1 MNVQHYHDFELS
13 SFLLDDSPRAN
24 DAALQQHLENCV
36 VCQQQ
41 FAELAAA
48 EVWWTKAAAHLST
61 MEQLKIPADIIA
73 QLSNSAAIFVP
84 SSLARPWKPHNRQRE
99 ALDCENRR
107 PSLATTASDT
117 AWHHILDPPT
127 HPEMLGRIDQFE
139 IEGKIGSGGMGIVL
153 KGLDRNLNRAVA
165 IKVLAPHLA
174 SNGTARQRFAREAQ
188 AAAAVVHPNVVPIY
202 AVKACET
209 RPYIVMQ
216 LVSGHS
222 LQTLVQEKGPL
233 HVKEIVRIGIQVADG
248 LAAAHQQG
256 LIHRDIKPA
265 NILIE
270 QDVSR
275 VMITDFGLARATDDA
290 GITQSGWI
298 AGTPHYMSP
307 EQSSG
312 ENLDCR
318 TDLFS
323 LGGLLYFLAT
333 GREPFRGEK
342 PFAVIQ
348 KIINEPPISPREL
361 NSDLPAMIS
370 DVIER
375 LLEKKPDDR
384 FQSATAV
391 RQWLENYL
399 AYLQQP
405 MSVAQP
411 QRVLTRR
418 RRRIRNW
425 KLTTMVGSAV
435 LLATATIWFRFS
447 ASNVV
452 RPNST
457 SALARVS
464 NSAGRGPESSNIV
477 NSAASESDFGS
488 TFLPGIFEDETYFRE
503 VEDLDRQISDLEQ
516 RVQESMPFAIPD
528 PVVIETGNQVFGEIQ
543 DLQSIT
549 TRWLEEESLEHER
562 LQSRLDAQR
571 GDQGIPPHDDL
582 QDTNGLQK
590 PADEPQPDSDHVKS
604 GQPATRQELL
614 DRNNR

>member
-1 MNVQHYHDFELS
+1 MNVKHYHDFELS
-13 SFLLDDSPRAN
+13 NFLLDDSLQAN
-24 DAALQQHLENCV
+24 DAALPQHLENCV
-36 VCQQQ
+36 VCQQR

-61 MEQLKIPADIIA
+61 MDQLKIPADIVS

-84 SSLARPWKPHNRQRE
+84 SSLARTLKPHNRQHE
-99 ALDCENRR
+99 VLDFDNRR
-107 PSLATTASDT
+107 PNLPTSASDT
-117 AWHHILDPPT
+117 NWQHILDPPT

-153 KGLDRNLNRAVA
+153 KGLDRNLNRSVA

-233 HVKEIVRIGIQVADG
+233 DVKEIVRIGIQVADG

-348 KIINEPPISPREL
+348 KIITEPPISPREL

-370 DVIER
+370 DVIEK

-384 FQSATAV
+384 FQSASAV

-418 RRRIRNW
+418 RRRMRNW
-425 KLTTMVGSAV
+425 KLTTIVGSAV
-435 LLATATIWFRFS
+435 FLATATIWFRFS

-452 RPNST
+452 HPNSVG
-457 SALARVS
+457 ALARVS
-464 NSAGRGPESSNIV
+464 NSAGRGPESSNRL
-477 NSAASESDFGS
+477 NSAAGESESSS
-488 TFLPGIFEDETYFRE
+488 TFLPGLFEDETYFRE
-503 VEDLDRQISDLEQ
+503 VEDLDRQISNLEQ
-516 RVQESMPFAIPD
+516 RVQESVPFAIPN
-528 PVVIETGNQVFGEIQ
+528 PVVIESSDQVFGELQ

-562 LQSRLDAQR
+562 LQRLLDAQR
-571 GDQGIPPHDDL
+571 EQGTPPQDDAPE
-582 QDTNGLQK
+582 TNDGQTPNAADSVAEWRK
-590 PADEPQPDSDHVKS
+590 PS
-604 GQPATRQELL
+604 GASCEDPTRTSGF
-614 DRNNR
+614 

>member
-1 MNVQHYHDFELS
+1 MNVKHYHDFELS
-13 SFLLDDSPRAN
+13 NFLLDDSPPAN
-24 DAALQQHLENCV
+24 DSALQQHLENCV

-48 EVWWTKAAAHLST
+48 EVWWTKAATHLST
-61 MEQLKIPADIIA
+61 MEQAKIPADIIA

-84 SSLARPWKPHNRQRE
+84 SSLARPSKPHPIQRA

-107 PSLATTASDT
+107 PSLATSTSDT
-117 AWHHILDPPT
+117 AWQHILDPPT

-153 KGLDRNLNRAVA
+153 KGFDRNLNRAVA

-202 AVKACET
+202 AVKSCET

-233 HVKEIVRIGIQVADG
+233 NVKEIVRIGIQVADG

-298 AGTPHYMSP
+298 TGTPHYMSP
-307 EQSSG
+307 EQSSV

-348 KIINEPPISPREL
+348 KIITEPPISPREL

-384 FQSATAV
+384 FQSASAV

-405 MSVAQP
+405 MSVPRP

-418 RRRIRNW
+418 RRRNRNW
-425 KLTTMVGSAV
+425 KLTSIVGSAV
-435 LLATATIWFRFS
+435 MLATAAIWFRVSALNVEYPNS
-447 ASNVV
+447 ASV
-452 RPNST
+452 
-457 SALARVS
+457 LAFGS
-464 NSAGRGPESSNIV
+464 NSAGRGPESSNSL
-477 NSAASESDFGS
+477 NSGASEFESS
-488 TFLPGIFEDETYFRE
+488 SAFLPGLFEDETYFRE
-503 VEDLDRQISDLEQ
+503 VEDLDRQISNLEQ
-516 RVQESMPFAIPD
+516 RVQESVPFAIPN
-528 PVVIETGNQVFGEIQ
+528 PVVIESSDQVFGEIQ

-549 TRWLEEESLEHER
+549 TRWLEEESLEHDR
-562 LQSRLDAQR
+562 LQRLLDAQR
-571 GDQGIPPHDDL
+571 DQGIQPEDDVP
-582 QDTNGLQK
+582 DTSDGQTPNAADFVAEWRK
-590 PADEPQPDSDHVKS
+590 PS
-604 GQPATRQELL
+604 GASSEDPTRTSGFE
-614 DRNNR
+614 